1 MNTFQKAKLALR
13 KYLLNN
19 EDKVKRD
26 LDQMRE
32 DSKDERLEKLSDD
45 VRSGKP
51 VSFEEA
57 IEVINYQNRKL

>member
-1 MNTFQKAKLALR
+1 MTTFQKAKLALR
-13 KYLLNN
+13 KYLMSNK
-19 EDKVKRD
+19 DKAKSD

-32 DSKDERLEKLSDD
+32 ASKDERLERLSDE
-45 VRSGKP
+45 VRQGRP